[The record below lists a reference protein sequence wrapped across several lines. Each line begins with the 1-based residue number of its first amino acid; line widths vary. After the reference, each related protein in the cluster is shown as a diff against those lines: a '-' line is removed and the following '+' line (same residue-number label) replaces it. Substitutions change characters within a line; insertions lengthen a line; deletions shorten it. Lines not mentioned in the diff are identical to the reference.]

1 MALSAGLIID
11 LPDPASATGETRTAV
26 LLQLPDSDLGPENA
40 TIWTAGFDIDPDLF
54 GFRVAATYFNIDYQ
68 DRIRAARFS
77 IAAFT
82 DPSLSP
88 LVRMPPDPAL
98 MALLDAVVQFANLTP
113 GRLATVPPTDD
124 VRTRNQASHRKT
136 SITPTHNDNTPGR

>member
-11 LPDPASATGETRTAV
+11 LPDPASATSETRTAV

-68 DRIRAARFS
+68 ARIRAARFG

-82 DPSLSP
+82 DPAPSP
-88 LVRMPPDPAL
+88 IVSMPPAPPRPAL
-98 MALLDAVVQFANLTP
+98 SHHGVPFAT
-113 GRLATVPPTDD
+113 T
-124 VRTRNQASHRKT
+124 
-136 SITPTHNDNTPGR
+136 